1 MKRLLISISKII
13 QGIMVALFTIGL
25 SVIISL
31 NLRVI
36 YSYSIDKYD
45 LTRLGQLSKDA
56 LMNDYNILL
65 NYLQNPFIKKLKF
78 NNFIMSTNG
87 EFHFYEVKKIF
98 LNIYLIIIVILLA
111 FIVIKFIL
119 RKYNKKFNL
128 FKILNYGANTLISI
142 IAVLLASIF
151 INFSKAFVVFHK
163 IFFNNDYWVF
173 DSKTDPII
181 DVLPEE
187 VFKLYA
193 IIVIAFVLGF
203 IILYKIFYY
212 MEKNKNKLGK
222 NEIIMKE

>member
-65 NYLQNPFIKKLKF
+65 NYLQKPFIKKLKF

-128 FKILNYGANTLISI
+128 FKILNYGANTLLSI

-203 IILYKIFYY
+203 IILTRYFIIKKRIKI
-212 MEKNKNKLGK
+212 N
-222 NEIIMKE
+222 

>member
-212 MEKNKNKLGK
+212 KEKNKNKLGK

>member
-193 IIVIAFVLGF
+193 IIVIAFVLEF

-212 MEKNKNKLGK
+212 REKNKNKLGK

>member
-119 RKYNKKFNL
+119 RKYNKKLNL

>member
-1 MKRLLISISKII
+1 MKRLLVSISKII

-36 YSYSIDKYD
+36 YSYSIDKYN
-45 LTRLGQLSKDA
+45 LTKIGQVSKEA

-78 NNFIMSTNG
+78 DNFIMSNNG

-98 LNIYLIIIVILLA
+98 LNIFLILL
-111 FIVIKFIL
+111 FIALLFIIMKFIL
-119 RKYNKKFNL
+119 KNNNKKLNL
-128 FKILNYGANTLISI
+128 FKILNYGANALISI
-142 IAVLLASIF
+142 ITVLLFSIF
-151 INFSKAFVVFHK
+151 IDFSRAFVVFHK
-163 IFFNNDYWVF
+163 IFFNNDYWIF

-193 IIVIAFVLGF
+193 IIVLMFVLVF
-203 IILYKIFYY
+203 IIIYKILYFKAKKK
-212 MEKNKNKLGK
+212 ENIVKN
-222 NEIIMKE
+222 